1 MEFPNAFP
9 FLHRFFFISINLCQ
23 FLKNLFWWEEKGTEQ
38 VMSYS
43 ELKEEIHA
51 ARGNTV
57 EKCVSVADDGSLLMP
72 LLKHQ
77 GVCVSE
83 AVYELRVE
91 MVAMAVTE
99 YKLES
104 VISQSWPK

>member
-1 MEFPNAFP
+1 
-9 FLHRFFFISINLCQ
+9 
-23 FLKNLFWWEEKGTEQ
+23 
-38 VMSYS
+38 MSYS
-43 ELKEEIHA
+43 ELKDEIHA

-57 EKCVSVADDGSLLMP
+57 EKCVSVADDSSPLLMS

-77 GVCVSE
+77 GVCVFSE
-83 AVYELRVE
+83 AVYELHVE

>member
-9 FLHRFFFISINLCQ
+9 FLHLFFFISINLCQ

-43 ELKEEIHA
+43 ELKDEIHA

-57 EKCVSVADDGSLLMP
+57 EKCVSVADDSSPLLMS

-77 GVCVSE
+77 GVCVFQ
-83 AVYELRVE
+83 R
-91 MVAMAVTE
+91 
-99 YKLES
+99 
-104 VISQSWPK
+104 QSMNCMLKWLPWQ

>member
-1 MEFPNAFP
+1 MEFLNAFL
-9 FLHRFFFISINLCQ
+9 FLHHFFFISINLCQ

-57 EKCVSVADDGSLLMP
+57 EKCVSVADDSSP
-72 LLKHQ
+72 LLIPFPKHQ
-77 GVCVSE
+77 GVCFRDS
-83 AVYELRVE
+83 L
-91 MVAMAVTE
+91 
-99 YKLES
+99 
-104 VISQSWPK
+104 